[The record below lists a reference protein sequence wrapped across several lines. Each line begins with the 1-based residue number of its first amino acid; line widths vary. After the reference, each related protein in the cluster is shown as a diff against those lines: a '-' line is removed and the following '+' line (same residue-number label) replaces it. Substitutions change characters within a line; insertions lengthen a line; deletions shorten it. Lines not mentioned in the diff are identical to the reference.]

1 MFWKRNDAAIV
12 NRLDSLHGLVGANND
27 AVAELVADK
36 LVKVLAPKAEL
47 EISEQFDLGSSRM
60 VTEISNSINKRLN
73 DAIDG
78 VKAQSTG
85 HLGAL
90 VNAIYKTHHVS
101 LSKAKDIESR
111 LAVIEGTNLDMQA
124 ISKRNTHVLDDAITQ
139 SNQNFEELGRTLSVF
154 DASNGDRMLTL
165 FNRLRELEHQM
176 GHRHM
181 MTHAKMASQY
191 ASLSAQINDLR
202 PKDRVQYT
210 VEPSLE
216 WVIDNMDGL
225 INMVNKAVALR
236 DNHVPRDTGLYHL
249 VQAIRK
255 LHLYSVTDV
264 KDEVVNLLN
273 SWDNQQSFCRAA

>member
-1 MFWKRNDAAIV
+1 MFGKRNDAAIV

-36 LVKVLAPKAEL
+36 LIKTLGPKAEL

-60 VTEISNSINKRLN
+60 VTEISNNINKRLN

-90 VNAIYKTHHVS
+90 INAIYKTHHVS

-165 FNRLRELEHQM
+165 FNRLREIEHQM

-181 MTHAKMASQY
+181 MTHAKMASQF
-191 ASLSAQINDLR
+191 ASLSAQLADLK
-202 PKDRVQYT
+202 PKSRVQYT
-210 VEPSLE
+210 VEPTLE
-216 WVIDNMDGL
+216 WMIDNMDGV
-225 INMVNKAVALR
+225 IEMANIAAALR
-236 DNHVPRDTGLYHL
+236 DNHAPREHNMYRLI
-249 VQAIRK
+249 QAIRK

-264 KDEVVNLLN
+264 KDEVINLLN

>member
-1 MFWKRNDAAIV
+1 MFWKKNNAAII
-12 NRLDSLHGLVGANND
+12 NRLDSLHGAIGANTD
-27 AVAELVADK
+27 AIAEQVADK
-36 LVKVLAPKAEL
+36 LVTVLAPKAEL

-60 VTEISNSINKRLN
+60 VTEISNNINKRLN

-90 VNAIYKTHHVS
+90 INAIYKTHHVS

-165 FNRLRELEHQM
+165 FNRLREIEHQM

-181 MTHAKMASQY
+181 MTHAKMASQF

-210 VEPSLE
+210 VEPTLE
-216 WVIDNMDGL
+216 WMIDNMDGV
-225 INMVNKAVALR
+225 IEMANIAAALR
-236 DNHVPRDTGLYHL
+236 DNHAPREHNMYRLI
-249 VQAIRK
+249 QAIRK

-264 KDEVVNLLN
+264 KDEVINLLN